1 MRATNQRDRHVI
13 SNCPIDCK
21 ALNRRVKHSLKQ
33 HRGRACASAEAEGA
47 QATQK
52 TTHVMSQAEFDQ
64 ILENK
69 AKQFFEVFNSP
80 PKNTASWDDF
90 TRIRTL
96 GRGAFGRVLLVR
108 YKNTDQFYAMK
119 VLSKLEIVKSRQID
133 NAIMEKRI
141 LAACNIKQ
149 VIKLAYSFKD
159 NSYLYMVTEFVIGG
173 EMFGLLR
180 NMRRFPDGMVK
191 FYAAQ
196 VLLAFE
202 YLHYLT
208 IAYRDLKPENIL
220 ITGEGF
226 IKVAD
231 LGFAKL
237 IPKDKRTWTLC
248 GTPDYMAPE
257 IIMNK
262 GYSHA
267 VDWWAYGVLL
277 YEMTTG
283 FPPFMH
289 QEQMKTFEHIISG
302 KVKFTNQFGPDLKDL
317 IKNLIQ
323 TDLSRRY
330 GNLRNGIMDV
340 KNHAYFSDVDFMAVY
355 KQSVRPPYVPKVKS
369 PGDASNFEKWE
380 EEKLKIADREKFKA
394 EFEDF

>member
-1 MRATNQRDRHVI
+1 
-13 SNCPIDCK
+13 
-21 ALNRRVKHSLKQ
+21 
-33 HRGRACASAEAEGA
+33 
-47 QATQK
+47 
-52 TTHVMSQAEFDQ
+52 MSQAEFDR
-64 ILENK
+64 ILESK
-69 AKQFFEVFNSP
+69 GKQFFEVFNSP
-80 PKNTASWDDF
+80 PKNTATWDDF

-108 YKNTDQFYAMK
+108 YKNGDQFFAMK
-119 VLSKLEIVKSRQID
+119 VLSKLEVVKSRQID

-141 LAACNIKQ
+141 LAACNISQ
-149 VIKLAYSFKD
+149 IIRLAFSFKD

-173 EMFGLLR
+173 EMFSLLR
-180 NMRRFPDGMVK
+180 NMRRFPEGMVK

-220 ITGEGF
+220 ITAEGF

-262 GYSHA
+262 GYAHA

-302 KVKFTNQFGPDLKDL
+302 KVKFTNQFGSELKDL

-330 GNLRNGIMDV
+330 GNLKNGIHDI
-340 KNHAYFSDVDFMAVY
+340 KDHAYFQNVDFMSIY
-355 KQSVRPPYVPKVKS
+355 KQSVKPPYVPKVKS

-394 EFEDF
+394 EFADF

>member
-1 MRATNQRDRHVI
+1 
-13 SNCPIDCK
+13 
-21 ALNRRVKHSLKQ
+21 
-33 HRGRACASAEAEGA
+33 
-47 QATQK
+47 
-52 TTHVMSQAEFDQ
+52 MSQAEFEQ
-64 ILENK
+64 ILESK
-69 AKQFFEVFNSP
+69 SKEFFEVFNSP
-80 PKNTASWDDF
+80 PKINASWDDF

-96 GRGAFGRVLLVR
+96 GRGAFGRVILVR
-108 YKNTDQFYAMK
+108 YRDTEKYYAMK
-119 VLSKLEIVKSRQID
+119 VLSKLEVVKSRQID

-141 LAACNIKQ
+141 LAACNINQ
-149 VIKLAYSFKD
+149 IIKLAFSFKD
-159 NSYLYMVTEFVIGG
+159 NSYLYMVMEFVIGG
-173 EMFGLLR
+173 EMFALLR
-180 NMRRFPDGMVK
+180 NMRRFPEGMVK

-202 YLHYLT
+202 YMHYLT
-208 IAYRDLKPENIL
+208 ITYRDLKPENLL

-237 IPKDKRTWTLC
+237 LPKDKRTWTLC

-262 GYSHA
+262 GYGHA

-302 KVKFTNQFGPDLKDL
+302 KVKFTNQFSPDLKDL

-330 GNLRNGIMDV
+330 GNLKNGIMDI
-340 KNHAYFSDVDFMAVY
+340 KGHAYFSDVDFMAIFN
-355 KQSVRPPYVPKVKS
+355 QTVRPPYVPKVKS
-369 PGDASNFEKWE
+369 PGDASNFEKWD

-394 EFEDF
+394 EFAEF